1 MSLSSWRAAEG
12 CSSFYDFIS
21 FVRQYCVAFCTFND
35 IEDDFYVISVFFD
48 ICGSYPFHSFSSR
61 ESKFSNGDV
70 YYGNFKETLPQ
81 GNGKYTWSDGKIYEG
96 DWEEGK
102 MTGKGKVLW
111 PSGTTY
117 EGDFSGGY
125 LHGFGTLTSLDGSVY
140 RGSWKLNLQHG
151 FGEKQY
157 QNSDVY
163 EGTWKE
169 GKQEGSGKYVWSNG
183 NMYIGTW
190 KAGIMCGRGV
200 MKWSTGDLFD
210 GFWLNGL
217 RHGSGF
223 YRFADGGY
231 YYGIWTKGIK
241 DGWGKFYPEGNNR
254 PSLAKWNNSELL
266 NEIVDGSVSVSS
278 LKKAEFKVI
287 KPSLKRSVSII
298 ALNGFTKVRKPHKSV
313 LVKKN
318 QNPSHSVTDGTFEE
332 VQNEVQQSDSQVY
345 EREYMQGV
353 LIKERIINHTG
364 RSKSIKQR
372 GKTKEARKKS
382 LVSTYAGLK
391 SYYLMLNLQ
400 LGIR

>member
-1 MSLSSWRAAEG
+1 
-12 CSSFYDFIS
+12 
-21 FVRQYCVAFCTFND
+21 
-35 IEDDFYVISVFFD
+35 
-48 ICGSYPFHSFSSR
+48 
-61 ESKFSNGDV
+61 
-70 YYGNFKETLPQ
+70 
-81 GNGKYTWSDGKIYEG
+81 
-96 DWEEGK
+96 

-111 PSGTTY
+111 PSGASY

-125 LHGFGTLTSLDGSVY
+125 LHGFGILSSSDGSVY
-140 RGSWKLNLQHG
+140 RGSWKLNIQHG

-183 NMYIGTW
+183 NIYIGTW
-190 KAGIMCGRGV
+190 KAGNMCGRGV
-200 MKWSTGDLFD
+200 MKWLTGDLFD

-223 YRFADGGY
+223 YRFQDGSY

-241 DGWGKFYPEGNNR
+241 DGWGKFYPEGSNR

-266 NEIVDGSVSVSS
+266 NENVEGSVPLSS
-278 LKKAEFKVI
+278 STKSEFKVI
-287 KPSLKRSVSII
+287 KPIFKRSVSII
-298 ALNGFTKVRKPHKSV
+298 SLNGFSKGITRRPHKSV
-313 LVKKN
+313 VLKGN
-318 QNPSHSVTDGTFEE
+318 QNPSHCVTDGILEE
-332 VQNEVQQSDSQVY
+332 VQQEVEHSGSQVY

-353 LIKERIINHTG
+353 LIKERIINYTG
-364 RSKSIKQR
+364 RSNSIKQR
-372 GKTKEARKKS
+372 GKSKEARKKS
-382 LVSTYAGLK
+382 LVSTSSGLQ